1 MLDVVFIVPN
11 NSKNIYQGL
20 STKYSAIETPTW
32 ALLLAQSCR
41 SKNFKVS
48 ILDTNAENLDDKT
61 SLEKIKQLK
70 PKLNNST
77 CLMGSFILICN
88 SQTKYQR

>member
-1 MLDVVFIVPN
+1 MFDVVFIVPN

-41 SKNFKVS
+41 SKNFKVF
-48 ILDTNAENLDDKT
+48 ILDTNAENLSET
-61 SLEKIKQLK
+61 
-70 PKLNNST
+70 
-77 CLMGSFILICN
+77 F
-88 SQTKYQR
+88 SQRI